1 MCQYGVFHSS
11 TCHLSRPTES
21 SQNDGGNE
29 DTITAESLQNDGGNE
44 DTRTAE
50 SLQNDGGNEDTRTAE
65 SSQNDGGNEDILSQK
80 VYGKLSYVLYCMIL
94 YMYYIV

>member
-1 MCQYGVFHSS
+1 MCQYGVFDSS

-21 SQNDGGNE
+21 SQ
-29 DTITAESLQNDGGNE
+29 IDGGNE

-50 SLQNDGGNEDTRTAE
+50 SSQNDGGNEDTRTAE

-80 VYGKLSYVLYCMIL
+80 VYGKLAYVLYCMIL